1 MSPLASPTPT
11 PKPLR
16 PASFRDD
23 SLVIRRLSIKGYK
36 SLRDVELGRL
46 TKLVLLYGPNA
57 SGKSNFLD
65 ALDLL
70 GYLAREDTLTAAFQK
85 HRGNR
90 LGRALPVRWFF
101 HGGEDA
107 ANSRQR
113 MTFSLDIDLHA
124 PIREGLNNELRAR
137 EESQSLQR
145 SYTRVTR
152 SSLRY
157 ELALEYRHSDRTLEA
172 RSESLLPLNQRGEIR
187 SGEVPYIRYESSAD
201 RVSVKL
207 ERQAHPRYFTLPRE
221 RTLLSEIGD
230 PVNHPHIVAVA
241 RELASIRVYY
251 VEPAR
256 MRGEVS
262 DIRAEDP
269 GPHGEALASFYYW
282 LEHNHDVRYKN
293 LLHNL
298 ARFVPGLKSIDVRE
312 GSEGF
317 LELWVEEANRGKFH
331 AAMVSEGTL
340 RLLCMLGIAAAP
352 KPPAI
357 VGYEE
362 PENGVNPARLAE
374 IRKIFE
380 QAASRAGGSQFFLTT
395 HSTELLNLFDETE
408 GASLLRCE
416 QGPTG
421 SVYKTE
427 DELPLFRTLAR
438 DRSLREADRTG
449 LGTRVARGDLG

>member
-1 MSPLASPTPT
+1 M
-11 PKPLR
+11 
-16 PASFRDD
+16 
-23 SLVIRRLSIKGYK
+23 IRRLSIKGYK
-36 SLRDVELGRL
+36 SLRDVEVHDLS
-46 TKLVLLYGPNA
+46 KLVLLYGPNA

-90 LGRALPVRWFF
+90 LGRPLPVRWFF
-101 HGGEDA
+101 HGSEDA
-107 ANSRQR
+107 PTSRQQ
-113 MTFSLDIDLHA
+113 MVFSVDIDLHG
-124 PIREGLNNELRAR
+124 PIRDGLNNELRAR
-137 EESQSLQR
+137 EQSQSLQR
-145 SYTRVTR
+145 PYTRVTR
-152 SSLRY
+152 SALRY
-157 ELALEYRHSDRTLEA
+157 ELALEYRHADRALEVI
-172 RSESLLPLNQRGEIR
+172 SESLVPLNQRGEIR
-187 SGEVPYIRYESSAD
+187 TGEVPYIRYESGAH
-201 RVSVKL
+201 RASVKL
-207 ERQAHPRYFTLPRE
+207 ERQAHPRYFSLPRQ
-221 RTLLSEIGD
+221 RTLLSELGD
-230 PVNHPHIVAVA
+230 PVNHPHLIAVA

-251 VEPAR
+251 VEPTR

-262 DIRAEDP
+262 DVRAEDP

-298 ARFVPGLKSIDVRE
+298 ARFVPGLNSIDVKE

-317 LELWVEEANRGKFH
+317 LELWIEEAKRGKFH

-380 QAASRAGGSQFFLTT
+380 QAASRSGGSQFFLTT
-395 HSTELLNLFDETE
+395 HSAELLNLFDGTE
-408 GASLLRCE
+408 AARLLRCE
-416 QGPTG
+416 QGPEG
-421 SVYKTE
+421 SRYRTE
-427 DELPLFRTLAR
+427 DELPLFRGAAR
-438 DRSLREADRTG
+438 SKSLRESDKTG